1 MGRKAKKLPS
11 AEERRPLLD
20 ARRNLKMARSAHA
33 YVRGSTAQFYRWL
46 ETDNGRAIPFGP
58 AIWIC
63 GDCHIGN
70 LGPLADR
77 DGEIEVQIR
86 DFDQAV
92 IGNPAY
98 DLIRLSLSLASAARG
113 SDLPGVITARML
125 EKVMEGYEHAFTSG
139 HADEHVRP
147 PAIIEAALR
156 RSLKR
161 TWKHLAKER
170 IENTMPSIPLGK
182 RFWKLSRKEMQ
193 AVHELF
199 EKDQVRRLVTML
211 RARDNN
217 ASITV
222 VDAAYWVKG
231 CSSLGNLRIA
241 VLVQV
246 DDEKDGLC
254 LIDIK
259 EAVKPAAPQETE
271 SPMPTDQAE
280 RVVQAARH
288 LSPFLGDRMLAEH
301 LLDRSVFLR
310 ELMPQDLQLDI
321 EQLSSDEATD
331 TAGYL
336 AFVVGKAHAGQM
348 NAATRK
354 KWLEL
359 LKKHRSKT
367 LDAPS
372 WLWSSIVDL
381 ITSHEAAYLEHCR
394 KYAFQ
399 RN

>member
-1 MGRKAKKLPS
+1 MKLKSKKSPS
-11 AEERRPLLD
+11 VEERASLLI

-33 YVRGSTAQFYRWL
+33 YVRGSTVQFYRWL
-46 ETDNGRAIPFGP
+46 ETDSGRAIPSGP

-70 LGPLADR
+70 LGPLANN
-77 DGEIEVQIR
+77 DGQIDVQIR
-86 DFDQAV
+86 DFDQSV
-92 IGNPAY
+92 IGNPAH

-125 EKVMEGYEHAFTSG
+125 ERVIEGYERAFVSG
-139 HADEHVRP
+139 GAKAAEP
-147 PAIIEAALR
+147 PIIQKVLR
-156 RSLKR
+156 RSTKR

-170 IENTMPSIPLGK
+170 IENTAPFIPFGK
-182 RFWKLSRKEMQ
+182 RFWHLSKEEMQ
-193 AVHELF
+193 AVRQLF
-199 EKDQVRRLVTML
+199 EKDHVRRLVTAL
-211 RARDNN
+211 RQRNSD

-246 DDEKDGLC
+246 EDEKDGLC

-259 EAVKPAAPQETE
+259 EAVKPAAPQGEK
-271 SPMPTDQAE
+271 SSMPKDQGE

-288 LSPFLGDRMLAEH
+288 LSPYLGDRMLAEH
-301 LLDRSVFLR
+301 LLDRSVVLR
-310 ELMPQDLQLDI
+310 ELMPQDLQLNLD
-321 EQLSSDEATD
+321 QLSSDEATD

-348 NAATRK
+348 NAATKK
-354 KWLEL
+354 KWLETL
-359 LKKHRSKT
+359 RQHRSKT

-394 KYAFQ
+394 KYALQ
-399 RN
+399 GA